1 MTVKSKKE
9 PTHKQLLRRFVNTI
23 KRNTIALKNLKT
35 SLDQNN
41 RPQHIDKIIDISTK
55 VDEKL
60 DVVYKLR
67 NDIKIYKTINT
78 ILTNHYVKQTRDH
91 ENNTDEKIF
100 KLEQQIKQSYDDLKK
115 ELSKMAA
122 FGVASRNNSVLNN
135 IGSPIQNS
143 NVFLLGNQVGDLKL
157 RDLYIRNQ
165 IYNGI
170 IKKIDTLFCGMVSLN
185 LTLTS
190 SCKLNSFFNERLH

>member
-1 MTVKSKKE
+1 MTGKSKKE
-9 PTHKQLLRRFVNTI
+9 PTHKQLLKRFVGTI

-35 SLDQNN
+35 SFDEKYRQEY
-41 RPQHIDKIIDISTK
+41 IDKIIDISTS
-55 VDEKL
+55 VNEKL

-78 ILTNHYVKQTRDH
+78 ILTNHYIKQTKEH
-91 ENNTDEKIF
+91 ENNIDAKIL
-100 KLEQQIKQSYDDLKK
+100 KVERQIKESYDDLKK

-122 FGVASRNNSVLNN
+122 VSVASQNNSVLNN

-143 NVFLLGNQVGDLKL
+143 NVFLLGNEINEVKLK
-157 RDLYIRNQ
+157 DLYVRNQ

-170 IKKIDTLFCGMVSLN
+170 IKKIDKLFCSMVSLI
-185 LTLTS
+185 
-190 SCKLNSFFNERLH
+190 